1 MYSLEGVAQ
10 AGVELWGGP
19 HPFTLKA
26 LALTKYCTP
35 CIWRGKRNR
44 RVIAMHH
51 PCHPQSAALSL
62 LIHPPRG
69 EGVGCCHIGKT
80 PAALRRRRNDWRA
93 INTIGVDI
101 CV

>member
-35 CIWRGKRNR
+35 CIWRRKRNR
-44 RVIAMHH
+44 RVIAVHH

-62 LIHPPRG
+62 LIHPSRG
-69 EGVGCCHIGKT
+69 EVGGVLSYRENARGAEEEEEERLAGDQYD
-80 PAALRRRRNDWRA
+80 PR
-93 INTIGVDI
+93 
-101 CV
+101 